1 MMEEVLTI
9 FTIPAMLVALNI
21 FTMWLI
27 VPALVYSSDEDDVVL
42 YRVSLGIFVLSGL
55 MLAFNFYWWV
65 TQ

>member
-27 VPALVYSSDEDDVVL
+27 IPALVYSGDVVL
-42 YRVSLGIFVLSGL
+42 YRVSLIIFVLSGL